1 MFLSNGDKYFILH
14 SDLSQKLSLCYYTTL
29 YQSSEINNNDPIY
42 KLLKDS
48 DIDSIMKISDDE
60 ITKFI
65 YFNKQKIHTEL
76 YDSNRIIHFLYKK
89 KNETLSFYFYLSLLI
104 QDNPGV
110 LNYTYDPD
118 YIKKINKQADNSKV
132 FNKLFF
138 SKIIIE
144 LAEDYKETYNY
155 FGNEKEKEF
164 DLLIQKNSII
174 IDFNIDKL
182 KELNIEMTKDDFISK
197 QIDLIYADIII
208 ALINNKMLEDYEFSY
223 DIIKELDLEK
233 IQITSKMFEEIS
245 KALDADKNK
254 YLISNKADLK
264 NENKINFYY
273 LLFKYILK
281 NKIYV
286 YQNNFL
292 LETRKNIQKMIK
304 LKEINSTSINPDN
317 EKIKERLQYILNML
331 YESYKL
337 VKKNIYKKTS
347 TLMRSY
353 KMFKNKSHQSNY
365 SNFSNASNS
374 SIISEHNENSLNA
387 SRISIKKWNSI
398 EEREASQLSCL
409 KDIYGSLT
417 NKEKRKKIDE
427 LIENNEI
434 RNLSEILKLLDLE
447 SNKKEKLE
455 EIIKS
460 PNFNKLLEIKGNQFY
475 YYINQ
480 CFNYVESFSEIKE
493 IENDIT
499 NNNGAQN
506 QLCAENFKNWI
517 EENKNDI

>member
-1 MFLSNGDKYFILH
+1 MFLSNGDKFFILH

-29 YQSSEINNNDPIY
+29 YQPSEKNNNDPIY

-48 DIDSIMKISDDE
+48 DLDSIMKISDEE

-65 YFNKQKIHTEL
+65 YFNREQIHKEL

-118 YIKKINKQADNSKV
+118 YIKKINKQTDNS
-132 FNKLFF
+132 NILSKLFF

-144 LAEDYKETYNY
+144 LANDYKETYNY

-197 QIDLIYADIII
+197 KIDSIYADIII
-208 ALINNKMLEDYEFSY
+208 ALINNKILEDYIFSY
-223 DIIKELDLEK
+223 DLIKELDLEK
-233 IQITSKMFEEIS
+233 IQLTSQMFEEIS
-245 KALDADKNK
+245 KALDANKNK
-254 YLISNKADLK
+254 YLISIKEDLK
-264 NENKINFYY
+264 NESKINFYY
-273 LLFKYILK
+273 LLIKYILK
-281 NKIYV
+281 NKIYI

-304 LKEINSTSINPDN
+304 SKEINSTSINPNN

-331 YESYKL
+331 SESYKL
-337 VKKNIYKKTS
+337 VKNKFHKKTS
-347 TLMRSY
+347 TLI
-353 KMFKNKSHQSNY
+353 
-365 SNFSNASNS
+365 SNS
-374 SIISEHNENSLNA
+374 SNTSFISEHNENSLNS
-387 SRISIKKWNSI
+387 SRISIIKFNSK
-398 EEREASQLSCL
+398 EEKEVSQLSCL

-427 LIENNEI
+427 LIKNNEVI
-434 RNLSEILKLLDLE
+434 NSIEILNLLDLE
-447 SNKKEKLE
+447 SDKKEKLE
-455 EIIKS
+455 EIIKDT
-460 PNFNKLLEIKGNQFY
+460 NFKILLKIKGNQFY
-475 YYINQ
+475 FYINQ
-480 CFNYVESFSEIKE
+480 CFNYVESFSGVKL
-493 IENDIT
+493 IENDII

-506 QLCAENFKNWI
+506 QLCAEKFNNWI